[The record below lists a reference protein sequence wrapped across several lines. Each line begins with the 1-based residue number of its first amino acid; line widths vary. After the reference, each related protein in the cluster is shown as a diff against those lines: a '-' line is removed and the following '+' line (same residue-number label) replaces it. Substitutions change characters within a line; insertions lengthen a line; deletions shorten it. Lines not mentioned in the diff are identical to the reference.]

1 MSYDEKATAFSTVAH
16 LTHKTFSPKT
26 IIKNK
31 SVVTKG
37 DPVNVFQFKNELLG
51 WVPKEGSWRI
61 VMSNTQSNSIFPE
74 FHDWNCEFFKN
85 GERFSGYQEK
95 RLKRKTIWIFGES
108 WMQGWALDDS
118 LTFAFQLQGLVSE
131 KYKVRS
137 FANGSWGTL
146 QALRL
151 INLYQNEIK
160 KDDIVMINFADWI
173 MVRNLPS
180 PTVINSILENKKNRP
195 ELYQICVPMFDEI
208 YEKRLTKILELDKEA
223 EIYAKLKD
231 PSYAELSRIT
241 KILLSDIQKIIKQ
254 KLAILLVDDTS
265 DEMYEYIKN
274 NFHLID
280 ARPSK
285 NIWQKDTVLPYDAHP
300 GPISNNFWAH
310 KVNEFI
316 KSQNE
321 KN

>member
-1 MSYDEKATAFSTVAH
+1 
-16 LTHKTFSPKT
+16 
-26 IIKNK
+26 
-31 SVVTKG
+31 
-37 DPVNVFQFKNELLG
+37 
-51 WVPKEGSWRI
+51 
-61 VMSNTQSNSIFPE
+61 
-74 FHDWNCEFFKN
+74 
-85 GERFSGYQEK
+85 
-95 RLKRKTIWIFGES
+95 
-108 WMQGWALDDS
+108 
-118 LTFAFQLQGLVSE
+118 
-131 KYKVRS
+131 
-137 FANGSWGTL
+137 
-146 QALRL
+146 
-151 INLYQNEIK
+151 
-160 KDDIVMINFADWI
+160 
-173 MVRNLPS
+173 
-180 PTVINSILENKKNRP
+180 
-195 ELYQICVPMFDEI
+195 MFDEI